1 MIPLDKLSRSH
12 FDIYKIPD
20 TSSRIYNTKSLRLT
34 LVQVTPQHF
43 IPTWDEVDFQKIEA
57 LSCVQFVHKHKAQS
71 FNFYTNYVE
80 VLFIFL
86 FPTFLTLCQVGTKF
100 FTQLG
105 MKLYPSIATFV
116 TCGRIAHKPS
126 RQFVGKWIATHQ
138 INNQG
143 QLLPCFHF
151 FVYGKLN
158 FYANCAE
165 VSK

>member
-1 MIPLDKLSRSH
+1 MIPLDKLSRS
-12 FDIYKIPD
+12 KIEAYEIPY

-43 IPTWDEVDFQKIEA
+43 IPTWDKVDFQKIEA
-57 LSCVQFVHKHKAQS
+57 LSFVQFARKHKTQT

-80 VLFIFL
+80 VIFVFL

-116 TCGRIAHKPS
+116 TCGRVAHKAS
-126 RQFVGKWIATHQ
+126 RQYVGKS
-138 INNQG
+138 G
-143 QLLPCFHF
+143 LP
-151 FVYGKLN
+151 YIT
-158 FYANCAE
+158 
-165 VSK
+165 